1 MKRVLLMV
9 CSICLVL
16 ACIFGLFACVAG
28 VQDILNVKEY
38 KTSDADTAREGIQT
52 ARDGVQQ
59 LKENQQ
65 AYLDGADTFSDG
77 LAAYNEGAAKLA
89 AGEKAYAEGKK
100 AYEEGLKAYEEGKK
114 KIEENTQA
122 YNEGKAMLEKIEPL
136 MPYLD
141 QYIQFRD
148 GSLAKLPGF
157 DSAQLWFVGVVRP
170 LAKNLGL
177 EIPEDVT
184 DFPAYMQQMVAEGK
198 AKLKEYED
206 GLKQLQE
213 AEKMLA
219 DAEKQLA
226 EGKAQLDKGRN
237 DLAAGGAQL
246 ADGDAQL
253 NVFEQGEVALA
264 EGAYTLF
271 HGMVPCYHWYSG
283 EETIMSLPEY
293 MAKELNVAIPD
304 NLIIKNT
311 ATGENAPAYVLN
323 EEAYA
328 KLCDD
333 VVAQMYLVD
342 ENGEKVVAPGREG
355 FTLLDLD
362 KCSVLLDKAEQYLVD
377 QEADITKEVTGR
389 IVVCGLAAIAC
400 ILGIVA
406 GIIGLVGGIS
416 GNGKTGFGC
425 GLVSAILAVAANV
438 VGLTTGYTNYIYPT
452 RVNAAGDFVTELA
465 DMDHYVYSG
474 SLQLKAV
481 IILAVVAVV
490 FVIVAAIARKASK
503 DSVSAVSAE
512 TTQAA
517 AAGAAAAAAAEESSS
532 EQISKLEAENAA
544 LKEMVANLAA
554 EAATVKE

>member
-16 ACIFGLFACVAG
+16 ACVFGLFACVAC
-28 VQDILNVKEY
+28 VQDIQNVKEY
-38 KTSDADTAREGIQT
+38 KTSDTNTARKGIAKAREGI
-52 ARDGVQQ
+52 QQ

-89 AGEKAYAEGKK
+89 AGEKAYAEG
-100 AYEEGLKAYEEGKK
+100 LKAYEEGKK
-114 KIEENTQA
+114 KIAENTQA

-136 MPYLD
+136 MPYLE

-206 GLKQLQE
+206 GLKQLEE

-219 DAEKQLA
+219 DAEKQL
-226 EGKAQLDKGRN
+226 DKGRK

-246 ADGDAQL
+246 AEGDAQL
-253 NVFEQGEVALA
+253 NVFEQGEVTLA
-264 EGAYTLF
+264 EGIYTLF

-362 KCSVLLDKAEQYLVD
+362 KCSVLFDKAEQYIVD
-377 QEADITKEVTGR
+377 QEADITKEATGR
-389 IVVCGLAAIAC
+389 IVVCGLAAVAC

-438 VGLTTGYTNYIYPT
+438 VGLITGYTNYIYPT
-452 RVNAAGDFVTELA
+452 RVNAAGDFVIEFA

-517 AAGAAAAAAAEESSS
+517 AAGAAAAAVAEESSS

-544 LKEMVANLAA
+544 LKDMVANLAA

>member
-16 ACIFGLFACVAG
+16 ACVFGLFACVAC
-28 VQDILNVKEY
+28 VQDIQNVKEY
-38 KTSDADTAREGIQT
+38 KTSDTNTAMEGIEFARENGIKP
-52 ARDGVQQ
+52 

-89 AGEKAYAEGKK
+89 AGEKAYAEG
-100 AYEEGLKAYEEGKK
+100 LKAYEEGKK
-114 KIEENTQA
+114 KIAENTQA

-136 MPYLD
+136 MPYLE

-206 GLKQLQE
+206 GLKQLEE

-219 DAEKQLA
+219 DAEKQL
-226 EGKAQLDKGRN
+226 DKGRK

-246 ADGDAQL
+246 AEGDAQL
-253 NVFEQGEVALA
+253 NVFEQGEVTLA
-264 EGAYTLF
+264 EGIYTLF

-362 KCSVLLDKAEQYLVD
+362 KCSVLFDKAEQYIVD
-377 QEADITKEVTGR
+377 QEADITKEATGR

-438 VGLTTGYTNYIYPT
+438 VGLITGYTNYIYPT
-452 RVNAAGDFVTELA
+452 RVNAAGDFVIEFA

-517 AAGAAAAAAAEESSS
+517 AAGAAAAAVAEESSS

>member
-16 ACIFGLFACVAG
+16 ACVFGLFACVAC
-28 VQDILNVKEY
+28 VQDIQNVKEY
-38 KTSDADTAREGIQT
+38 KTSDTNTAMEGIEFARENGIKP
-52 ARDGVQQ
+52 

-89 AGEKAYAEGKK
+89 AGEKAYAEG
-100 AYEEGLKAYEEGKK
+100 LKAYEEGKK
-114 KIEENTQA
+114 KIAENTQA

-136 MPYLD
+136 MPYLE

-206 GLKQLQE
+206 GLKQLEE

-219 DAEKQLA
+219 DAEKQL
-226 EGKAQLDKGRN
+226 DKGRK

-246 ADGDAQL
+246 AEGDAQL
-253 NVFEQGEVALA
+253 NVFEQGEVTLA
-264 EGAYTLF
+264 EGIYTLF

-362 KCSVLLDKAEQYLVD
+362 KCSVLFDKAEQYIVD
-377 QEADITKEVTGR
+377 QEADITKEVIGR
-389 IVVCGLAAIAC
+389 FAVCGLAAIAC

-438 VGLTTGYTNYIYPT
+438 VGLITGYTNYIYPT
-452 RVNAAGDFVTELA
+452 RVNAAGDFVIEFEK
-465 DMDHYVYSG
+465 MDHYVYSG

-517 AAGAAAAAAAEESSS
+517 AAGAAAAAVAEESSS

>member
-16 ACIFGLFACVAG
+16 ACVFGLFACVAC
-28 VQDILNVKEY
+28 VQDIQNVKEY
-38 KTSDADTAREGIQT
+38 KTSDTNTAMEGIEFARENGIKP
-52 ARDGVQQ
+52 

-89 AGEKAYAEGKK
+89 AGEKAYAEG
-100 AYEEGLKAYEEGKK
+100 LKAYEEGKK
-114 KIEENTQA
+114 KIAENTQA

-136 MPYLD
+136 MPYLE

-206 GLKQLQE
+206 GLKQLEE

-219 DAEKQLA
+219 DAEKQL
-226 EGKAQLDKGRN
+226 DKGRK

-246 ADGDAQL
+246 AEGDAQL
-253 NVFEQGEVALA
+253 NVFEQGEVTLA
-264 EGAYTLF
+264 EGIYTLF

-362 KCSVLLDKAEQYLVD
+362 KCSVLFDKAEQYIVD
-377 QEADITKEVTGR
+377 QEADITKEATGR
-389 IVVCGLAAIAC
+389 IVVCGLAAVAC

-438 VGLTTGYTNYIYPT
+438 VGLITGYTNYIYPT
-452 RVNAAGDFVTELA
+452 RVNAAGNFVIKFE

-517 AAGAAAAAAAEESSS
+517 AAGAAAAAVAEESSS

>member
-16 ACIFGLFACVAG
+16 ACVFGLFACVAC
-28 VQDILNVKEY
+28 VQDIQNVKEY
-38 KTSDADTAREGIQT
+38 KTSDTNTAMEGIEFARENGIKP
-52 ARDGVQQ
+52 

-89 AGEKAYAEGKK
+89 AGEKAYAEG
-100 AYEEGLKAYEEGKK
+100 LKAYEEGKK
-114 KIEENTQA
+114 KIAENTQA

-136 MPYLD
+136 MPYLE

-157 DSAQLWFVGVVRP
+157 DSAQLWFMSVVRP

-206 GLKQLQE
+206 GLKQLEE

-219 DAEKQLA
+219 DAEKQL
-226 EGKAQLDKGRN
+226 DKGRK

-246 ADGDAQL
+246 AEGDAQL

-264 EGAYTLF
+264 EGAYALF

-362 KCSVLLDKAEQYLVD
+362 KCSVLFDKAEQYIVD
-377 QEADITKEVTGR
+377 QEADITKEATGR
-389 IVVCGLAAIAC
+389 IVVCGLAAVAC

-438 VGLTTGYTNYIYPT
+438 VGLITGYTNYIYPT
-452 RVNAAGDFVTELA
+452 RVNAAGDFVIEFA

-517 AAGAAAAAAAEESSS
+517 AAGAAAAAVAEESSS

>member
-16 ACIFGLFACVAG
+16 ACVFGLFACVAC
-28 VQDILNVKEY
+28 VQDIQNVKEY
-38 KTSDADTAREGIQT
+38 KTSDTNTAMEGIEFARENGIKP
-52 ARDGVQQ
+52 

-89 AGEKAYAEGKK
+89 AGEKAYAEG
-100 AYEEGLKAYEEGKK
+100 LKAYEEGKK
-114 KIEENTQA
+114 KIAENTQA

-206 GLKQLQE
+206 GLKQLEE

-219 DAEKQLA
+219 DAEKQL
-226 EGKAQLDKGRN
+226 DKGRK

-246 ADGDAQL
+246 AEGDAQL
-253 NVFEQGEVALA
+253 NVFEQGEVTLA
-264 EGAYTLF
+264 EGIYTLF

-362 KCSVLLDKAEQYLVD
+362 KCSVLFDKAEQYIVD
-377 QEADITKEVTGR
+377 QEADITKEATGR
-389 IVVCGLAAIAC
+389 IVVCGLAAVAC

-438 VGLTTGYTNYIYPT
+438 VGLITGYTNYIYPT
-452 RVNAAGDFVTELA
+452 RVNAAGDFVIEFA

-517 AAGAAAAAAAEESSS
+517 AAGAAAAAVAEESSS

>member
-16 ACIFGLFACVAG
+16 ACVFGLFACVAC
-28 VQDILNVKEY
+28 VQDIQNVKEY
-38 KTSDADTAREGIQT
+38 KTSDTNTAMEGIEFARENGIKP
-52 ARDGVQQ
+52 

-89 AGEKAYAEGKK
+89 AGEKAYAEG
-100 AYEEGLKAYEEGKK
+100 LKAYEEGKK
-114 KIEENTQA
+114 KIAENTQA

-157 DSAQLWFVGVVRP
+157 DSAQLWFMSVVRP

-206 GLKQLQE
+206 GLKQLEE

-219 DAEKQLA
+219 DAEKQL
-226 EGKAQLDKGRN
+226 DKGRK

-246 ADGDAQL
+246 AEGDAQL
-253 NVFEQGEVALA
+253 NVFEQGEVTLA
-264 EGAYTLF
+264 EGIYTLF

-362 KCSVLLDKAEQYLVD
+362 KCSVLFDKAEQYIVD
-377 QEADITKEVTGR
+377 QEADITKEATGR
-389 IVVCGLAAIAC
+389 IVVCGLAAVAC

-438 VGLTTGYTNYIYPT
+438 VGLITGYTNYIYPT
-452 RVNAAGDFVTELA
+452 RVNAAGDFVIEFA

-517 AAGAAAAAAAEESSS
+517 AAGAAAAAVAEESSS

>member
-1 MKRVLLMV
+1 
-9 CSICLVL
+9 
-16 ACIFGLFACVAG
+16 
-28 VQDILNVKEY
+28 
-38 KTSDADTAREGIQT
+38 
-52 ARDGVQQ
+52 
-59 LKENQQ
+59 
-65 AYLDGADTFSDG
+65 
-77 LAAYNEGAAKLA
+77 
-89 AGEKAYAEGKK
+89 
-100 AYEEGLKAYEEGKK
+100 
-114 KIEENTQA
+114 
-122 YNEGKAMLEKIEPL
+122 MLEKIEPL
-136 MPYLD
+136 MPYLE

-206 GLKQLQE
+206 GLKQLEE

-219 DAEKQLA
+219 DAEKQL
-226 EGKAQLDKGRN
+226 DKGRK

-246 ADGDAQL
+246 AEGDAQL

-264 EGAYTLF
+264 EGAYALF

-362 KCSVLLDKAEQYLVD
+362 KCSVLFDKAEQYIVD
-377 QEADITKEVTGR
+377 QEADITKEATGR

-438 VGLTTGYTNYIYPT
+438 VGLITGYTNYIYPT
-452 RVNAAGDFVTELA
+452 RVNAAGNFVIKFE

-517 AAGAAAAAAAEESSS
+517 AAGAAAAAVAEESSS

>member
-16 ACIFGLFACVAG
+16 ACVFGLFACVAC
-28 VQDILNVKEY
+28 VQDIQNVKEY
-38 KTSDADTAREGIQT
+38 KTSDTNTAMEGIEFARENGIKP
-52 ARDGVQQ
+52 

-89 AGEKAYAEGKK
+89 AGEKAYAEG
-100 AYEEGLKAYEEGKK
+100 LKAYEEGKK
-114 KIEENTQA
+114 KIAENTQA

-136 MPYLD
+136 MPYLE

-157 DSAQLWFVGVVRP
+157 DSAQLWFMSVVRP

-206 GLKQLQE
+206 GLKQLEE

-219 DAEKQLA
+219 DAEKQL
-226 EGKAQLDKGRN
+226 DKGRK

-246 ADGDAQL
+246 AEGDAQL
-253 NVFEQGEVALA
+253 NVFEQGEVTLA
-264 EGAYTLF
+264 EGIYTLF

-362 KCSVLLDKAEQYLVD
+362 KCSVLFDKAEQYIVD
-377 QEADITKEVTGR
+377 QEADITKEATGR

-438 VGLTTGYTNYIYPT
+438 VGLITGYTNYIYPT
-452 RVNAAGDFVTELA
+452 RVNAAGDFVIKFE

-517 AAGAAAAAAAEESSS
+517 AAGAAAAAVAEESSS

>member
-1 MKRVLLMV
+1 
-9 CSICLVL
+9 
-16 ACIFGLFACVAG
+16 
-28 VQDILNVKEY
+28 
-38 KTSDADTAREGIQT
+38 
-52 ARDGVQQ
+52 
-59 LKENQQ
+59 
-65 AYLDGADTFSDG
+65 
-77 LAAYNEGAAKLA
+77 
-89 AGEKAYAEGKK
+89 
-100 AYEEGLKAYEEGKK
+100 
-114 KIEENTQA
+114 
-122 YNEGKAMLEKIEPL
+122 

-206 GLKQLQE
+206 GLKQLEE

-219 DAEKQLA
+219 DAEK
-226 EGKAQLDKGRN
+226 QLDKGRN

-246 ADGDAQL
+246 AEGDAQL
-253 NVFEQGEVALA
+253 NVFEQGEVDLA
-264 EGAYTLF
+264 EGIYTLF

-311 ATGENAPAYVLN
+311 KTGENEPAYVLN

-362 KCSVLLDKAEQYLVD
+362 KCSVLFDKAEQYIVD
-377 QEADITKEVTGR
+377 QEADITKEATGR
-389 IVVCGLAAIAC
+389 IVVCGLAAVAC

-438 VGLTTGYTNYIYPT
+438 VGLITGYTNYIYPT
-452 RVNAAGDFVTELA
+452 RVNAAGDFVIEFA

-517 AAGAAAAAAAEESSS
+517 AAGAAAAAVAEESSS

>member
-16 ACIFGLFACVAG
+16 ACVFGLFACVAC
-28 VQDILNVKEY
+28 VQDIQNVKEY
-38 KTSDADTAREGIQT
+38 KTSDTNTAMEGIEFARENGIKP
-52 ARDGVQQ
+52 

-89 AGEKAYAEGKK
+89 AGEKAYAEG
-100 AYEEGLKAYEEGKK
+100 LKAYEEGKK
-114 KIEENTQA
+114 KIAENTQA

-136 MPYLD
+136 MPYLE

-184 DFPAYMQQMVAEGK
+184 DFPVYMQQMVAEGK

-206 GLKQLQE
+206 GLKQLEE

-219 DAEKQLA
+219 DAEKQL
-226 EGKAQLDKGRN
+226 DKGRK

-246 ADGDAQL
+246 AEGDAQL
-253 NVFEQGEVALA
+253 NVFEQGEVTLA
-264 EGAYTLF
+264 EGIYTLF

-362 KCSVLLDKAEQYLVD
+362 KCSVLFDKAEQYIVD
-377 QEADITKEVTGR
+377 QEADITKEVIGR
-389 IVVCGLAAIAC
+389 FAVCGLAAIAC

-438 VGLTTGYTNYIYPT
+438 VGLITGYTNYIYPT
-452 RVNAAGDFVTELA
+452 RVNAAGDFVIEFA

-517 AAGAAAAAAAEESSS
+517 AAGAAAAAVAEESSS

>member
-1 MKRVLLMV
+1 
-9 CSICLVL
+9 
-16 ACIFGLFACVAG
+16 
-28 VQDILNVKEY
+28 
-38 KTSDADTAREGIQT
+38 
-52 ARDGVQQ
+52 
-59 LKENQQ
+59 
-65 AYLDGADTFSDG
+65 
-77 LAAYNEGAAKLA
+77 
-89 AGEKAYAEGKK
+89 
-100 AYEEGLKAYEEGKK
+100 
-114 KIEENTQA
+114 
-122 YNEGKAMLEKIEPL
+122 MLEKIEPL

-206 GLKQLQE
+206 GLKQLEE

-219 DAEKQLA
+219 DAEKQL
-226 EGKAQLDKGRN
+226 DKGRK

-264 EGAYTLF
+264 EGAYALF
-271 HGMVPCYHWYSG
+271 HGMVPCKHWYSG

-311 ATGENAPAYVLN
+311 ATGENAPVYVLN

-362 KCSVLLDKAEQYLVD
+362 KCSVLFDKAEQYIVD
-377 QEADITKEVTGR
+377 QEADITKEVIGR
-389 IVVCGLAAIAC
+389 FAVCGLAAIAC

-438 VGLTTGYTNYIYPT
+438 VGLITGYTNYIYPT
-452 RVNAAGDFVTELA
+452 RVNAAGDFVIDFA

-517 AAGAAAAAAAEESSS
+517 AAGAAAAAVAEESSS

>member
-1 MKRVLLMV
+1 M
-9 CSICLVL
+9 
-16 ACIFGLFACVAG
+16 
-28 VQDILNVKEY
+28 
-38 KTSDADTAREGIQT
+38 
-52 ARDGVQQ
+52 
-59 LKENQQ
+59 
-65 AYLDGADTFSDG
+65 
-77 LAAYNEGAAKLA
+77 
-89 AGEKAYAEGKK
+89 
-100 AYEEGLKAYEEGKK
+100 
-114 KIEENTQA
+114 
-122 YNEGKAMLEKIEPL
+122 
-136 MPYLD
+136 
-141 QYIQFRD
+141 
-148 GSLAKLPGF
+148 
-157 DSAQLWFVGVVRP
+157 GVVRP

-206 GLKQLQE
+206 GLKQLEE

-219 DAEKQLA
+219 DAEKQL
-226 EGKAQLDKGRN
+226 DKGRK

-246 ADGDAQL
+246 AEGDAQL
-253 NVFEQGEVALA
+253 NVFEQGEVTLA
-264 EGAYTLF
+264 EGIYTLF

-362 KCSVLLDKAEQYLVD
+362 KCSVLFDKAEQYIVD
-377 QEADITKEVTGR
+377 QEADITKEATGR

-438 VGLTTGYTNYIYPT
+438 VGLITGYTNYIYPT
-452 RVNAAGDFVTELA
+452 RVNAAGNFVIKFE

-517 AAGAAAAAAAEESSS
+517 AAGAAAAAVAEESSS

>member
-16 ACIFGLFACVAG
+16 ACVFGLFACVAC
-28 VQDILNVKEY
+28 VQDIQNVKEY
-38 KTSDADTAREGIQT
+38 KTSDTNTAMEGIEFARENGIKP
-52 ARDGVQQ
+52 

-89 AGEKAYAEGKK
+89 AGEKAYAEG
-100 AYEEGLKAYEEGKK
+100 LKAYEEGKK
-114 KIEENTQA
+114 KIADNTQA

-206 GLKQLQE
+206 GLKQLEE

-219 DAEKQLA
+219 EAE
-226 EGKAQLDKGRN
+226 AQLDKGRK

-246 ADGDAQL
+246 AEGDAQL
-253 NVFEQGEVALA
+253 NVFEQGEVTLA
-264 EGAYTLF
+264 EGIYTLF

-362 KCSVLLDKAEQYLVD
+362 KCSVLFDKAEQYIVD
-377 QEADITKEVTGR
+377 QEADITKEVIGR
-389 IVVCGLAAIAC
+389 FAVCGLAAIAC

-438 VGLTTGYTNYIYPT
+438 VGLITGYTNYIYPT
-452 RVNAAGDFVTELA
+452 RVNAAGDFVIEFEK
-465 DMDHYVYSG
+465 MDHYVYSG

-517 AAGAAAAAAAEESSS
+517 AAGAAAAAVAEESSS

>member
-89 AGEKAYAEGKK
+89 AGEKAYAEG
-100 AYEEGLKAYEEGKK
+100 LKAYEEGKK
-114 KIEENTQA
+114 KIAENTQA

-206 GLKQLQE
+206 GLKQLEE

-219 DAEKQLA
+219 DAEKQL
-226 EGKAQLDKGRN
+226 DKGRK

-246 ADGDAQL
+246 AEGDAQL
-253 NVFEQGEVALA
+253 NVFEQGEVTLA
-264 EGAYTLF
+264 EGIYTLF

-362 KCSVLLDKAEQYLVD
+362 KCSVLFDKAEQYIVD
-377 QEADITKEVTGR
+377 QEADITKEVIGR
-389 IVVCGLAAIAC
+389 FAVCGLAAIAC

-438 VGLTTGYTNYIYPT
+438 VGLITGYTNYIYPT
-452 RVNAAGDFVTELA
+452 RVNAAGDFVTKLA

>member
-16 ACIFGLFACVAG
+16 ACVFGLFACVAC
-28 VQDILNVKEY
+28 VQDIQNVKEY
-38 KTSDADTAREGIQT
+38 KTSDTNTARKGIKF
-52 ARDGVQQ
+52 AREKGIKP

-89 AGEKAYAEGKK
+89 AGEKAYAEG
-100 AYEEGLKAYEEGKK
+100 LKAYEEGKK
-114 KIEENTQA
+114 KIAENTQA

-206 GLKQLQE
+206 GLKQLEE

-219 DAEKQLA
+219 DAEKQL
-226 EGKAQLDKGRN
+226 DKGRK

-246 ADGDAQL
+246 AEGDAQL
-253 NVFEQGEVALA
+253 NVFEQGEVTLA
-264 EGAYTLF
+264 EGIYTLF

-362 KCSVLLDKAEQYLVD
+362 KCSVLFDKAEQYIVD
-377 QEADITKEVTGR
+377 QEADITKEVIGR
-389 IVVCGLAAIAC
+389 FAVCGLAAIAC

-438 VGLTTGYTNYIYPT
+438 VGLITGYTNYIYPT
-452 RVNAAGDFVTELA
+452 RVNAAGDFVIEFEK
-465 DMDHYVYSG
+465 MDHYVYSG

-517 AAGAAAAAAAEESSS
+517 AAGAAAAAVAEESSS

>member
-16 ACIFGLFACVAG
+16 ACVFGLFACVAC
-28 VQDILNVKEY
+28 VQDIQNVKEY
-38 KTSDADTAREGIQT
+38 KTSDTNTARKGIAT
-52 ARDGVQQ
+52 ARDGIQQ

-100 AYEEGLKAYEEGKK
+100 AYEEGKKAYEEGKQ
-114 KIEENTQA
+114 KIADNTQA

-157 DSAQLWFVGVVRP
+157 DSAQLWLGGVVRT
-170 LAKNLGL
+170 LAKSLGH

-184 DFPAYMQQMVAEGK
+184 DCPAYMQQMVAEGK
-198 AKLKEYED
+198 AKRKEYED

-246 ADGDAQL
+246 AEGDAQL

-264 EGAYTLF
+264 EGAYALF

-362 KCSVLLDKAEQYLVD
+362 KCSVLFDKAEQYIVD
-377 QEADITKEVTGR
+377 QEADITKEATGR
-389 IVVCGLAAIAC
+389 IVVCGLAAVAC

-425 GLVSAILAVAANV
+425 GLAPATLAVPANV
-438 VGLTTGYTNYIYPT
+438 LGLITGNTHHN
-452 RVNAAGDFVTELA
+452 
-465 DMDHYVYSG
+465 
-474 SLQLKAV
+474 
-481 IILAVVAVV
+481 
-490 FVIVAAIARKASK
+490 
-503 DSVSAVSAE
+503 
-512 TTQAA
+512 
-517 AAGAAAAAAAEESSS
+517 
-532 EQISKLEAENAA
+532 
-544 LKEMVANLAA
+544 
-554 EAATVKE
+554 

>member
-16 ACIFGLFACVAG
+16 ACVFGLFACVAC
-28 VQDILNVKEY
+28 VQDIQNVKEY
-38 KTSDADTAREGIQT
+38 KTSDTNTAMEGIEFARENGIKP
-52 ARDGVQQ
+52 

-89 AGEKAYAEGKK
+89 AGEKAYAEG
-100 AYEEGLKAYEEGKK
+100 LKAYEEGKK
-114 KIEENTQA
+114 KIAENTQA

-136 MPYLD
+136 MPYLE

-219 DAEKQLA
+219 DAEKQL
-226 EGKAQLDKGRN
+226 DKGRK

-246 ADGDAQL
+246 AEGDAQL
-253 NVFEQGEVALA
+253 NVFEQGEVTLA
-264 EGAYTLF
+264 EGIYTLF

-362 KCSVLLDKAEQYLVD
+362 KCSVLFDKAEQYIVD
-377 QEADITKEVTGR
+377 QEADITKEATGR
-389 IVVCGLAAIAC
+389 IVVCGLAAVAC

-438 VGLTTGYTNYIYPT
+438 VGLITGYTNYIYPT
-452 RVNAAGDFVTELA
+452 RVNAAGDFVIEFA

-517 AAGAAAAAAAEESSS
+517 AAGAAAAAVAEESSS

>member
-89 AGEKAYAEGKK
+89 AGEKAYAE
-100 AYEEGLKAYEEGKK
+100 ALKAYEEGKQ
-114 KIEENTQA
+114 KIADNTQA

-206 GLKQLQE
+206 GLKQLE
-213 AEKMLA
+213 EGEKMLA
-219 DAEKQLA
+219 DAEKQL
-226 EGKAQLDKGRN
+226 DKGRK

-311 ATGENAPAYVLN
+311 ATGENEPAYVLN
-323 EEAYA
+323 KEAYA

-342 ENGEKVVAPGREG
+342 ENGEKIVAPGREG

-377 QEADITKEVTGR
+377 QEADITKEATGR

-438 VGLTTGYTNYIYPT
+438 VGLITGYTNYIYPT

>member
-16 ACIFGLFACVAG
+16 ACVFGLFACVAC
-28 VQDILNVKEY
+28 VQDIMNVKEY
-38 KTSDADTAREGIQT
+38 KTRDTEIAMEGIAT
-52 ARDGVQQ
+52 ARDGIQQ
-59 LKENQQ
+59 LKDNQQ
-65 AYLDGADTFSDG
+65 AYLDGADTFSEG

-100 AYEEGLKAYEEGKK
+100 AYEEGKQ
-114 KIEENTQA
+114 KIADNTQA

-148 GSLAKLPGF
+148 GSLSKLPGF

-206 GLKQLQE
+206 GLKQLEE

-219 DAEKQLA
+219 EAE
-226 EGKAQLDKGRN
+226 AQLDKGRK

-253 NVFEQGEVALA
+253 NVFEQGEVDLA
-264 EGAYTLF
+264 EGIYTLF

-311 ATGENAPAYVLN
+311 ATGENEPAYVLN
-323 EEAYA
+323 KEAYA

-362 KCSVLLDKAEQYLVD
+362 KCSVLFDKAEQYIVD
-377 QEADITKEVTGR
+377 QEADITKEATGR

-438 VGLTTGYTNYIYPT
+438 VGLITGYTNYIYPT
-452 RVNAAGDFVTELA
+452 RVNAAGDFVIEPA

-517 AAGAAAAAAAEESSS
+517 AAGAAAAAVAEESSS

>member
-16 ACIFGLFACVAG
+16 ACVFGLFACVAC
-28 VQDILNVKEY
+28 VQDIQNVKEY
-38 KTSDADTAREGIQT
+38 KTSDTNTAMEGIEFARENGIKP
-52 ARDGVQQ
+52 

-89 AGEKAYAEGKK
+89 AGEKAYAEG
-100 AYEEGLKAYEEGKK
+100 LKAYEEGKK
-114 KIEENTQA
+114 KIAENTQA

-206 GLKQLQE
+206 GLKQLEE

-219 DAEKQLA
+219 DAEKQL
-226 EGKAQLDKGRN
+226 DKGRK

-246 ADGDAQL
+246 AEGDAQL
-253 NVFEQGEVALA
+253 NVFEQGEVTLA
-264 EGAYTLF
+264 EGIYTLF

-362 KCSVLLDKAEQYLVD
+362 KCSVLFDKAEQYIVD
-377 QEADITKEVTGR
+377 QEADITKEATGR

-438 VGLTTGYTNYIYPT
+438 VGLITGYTNYIYPT
-452 RVNAAGDFVTELA
+452 RVNAAGDFVIEFA

-517 AAGAAAAAAAEESSS
+517 AAGAAAAAVAEESSS

>member
-16 ACIFGLFACVAG
+16 ACVFGLFACVAC
-28 VQDILNVKEY
+28 VQDIQNVKEY
-38 KTSDADTAREGIQT
+38 KTSDTNTAMEGIEFARENGIKP
-52 ARDGVQQ
+52 

-100 AYEEGLKAYEEGKK
+100 AYEEGKQ
-114 KIEENTQA
+114 KIADNTQA

-206 GLKQLQE
+206 GLKQLEE

-219 DAEKQLA
+219 DAEKQL
-226 EGKAQLDKGRN
+226 DKGRK

-264 EGAYTLF
+264 EGAYALF

-311 ATGENAPAYVLN
+311 ATGENEPAYVLN

-342 ENGEKVVAPGREG
+342 ENGEKIVAPGREG

-362 KCSVLLDKAEQYLVD
+362 KCSVLFDKAEQYIVD
-377 QEADITKEVTGR
+377 QEADITKEATGR
-389 IVVCGLAAIAC
+389 MVVCGLAAIAC

-406 GIIGLVGGIS
+406 GILGLVGGIS

-438 VGLTTGYTNYIYPT
+438 VGLITGYTNYIYPT
-452 RVNAAGDFVTELA
+452 RVNAAGDFVIEPT

>member
-16 ACIFGLFACVAG
+16 ACVFGLFACVAC
-28 VQDILNVKEY
+28 VQDIQNVKEY
-38 KTSDADTAREGIQT
+38 KTSDTNTAMEGIEFARENGIKP
-52 ARDGVQQ
+52 

-89 AGEKAYAEGKK
+89 AGEKAYAEG
-100 AYEEGLKAYEEGKK
+100 LKAYEEGKK
-114 KIEENTQA
+114 KIAENTQA

-136 MPYLD
+136 MPYLE

-206 GLKQLQE
+206 GLKQLEE

-219 DAEKQLA
+219 DAEKQL
-226 EGKAQLDKGRN
+226 DKGRK

-246 ADGDAQL
+246 AEGDAQL

-264 EGAYTLF
+264 EGAYALF

-362 KCSVLLDKAEQYLVD
+362 KCSVLFDKAEQYIVD
-377 QEADITKEVTGR
+377 QEADITKEATGR
-389 IVVCGLAAIAC
+389 IVVCGLAAVAC

-438 VGLTTGYTNYIYPT
+438 VGLITGYTNYIYPT
-452 RVNAAGDFVTELA
+452 RVNAAGDFVIEFA

-517 AAGAAAAAAAEESSS
+517 AAGAAAAAVAEESSS

>member
-89 AGEKAYAEGKK
+89 AAEKAYAEGKK
-100 AYEEGLKAYEEGKK
+100 AYEEGKQ
-114 KIEENTQA
+114 KIADNTQA

-206 GLKQLQE
+206 GLKQLEE

-219 DAEKQLA
+219 DGEK
-226 EGKAQLDKGRN
+226 QLDKGRK

-438 VGLTTGYTNYIYPT
+438 VGLITGYTNYIYPT

>member
-16 ACIFGLFACVAG
+16 ACVFGLFACVAC
-28 VQDILNVKEY
+28 VQDIQNVKEY
-38 KTSDADTAREGIQT
+38 KTSDTNTAMEGIEFARENGIKP
-52 ARDGVQQ
+52 

-89 AGEKAYAEGKK
+89 AGEKAYAEG
-100 AYEEGLKAYEEGKK
+100 LKAYEEGKK
-114 KIEENTQA
+114 KIAENTQA

-136 MPYLD
+136 MPYLE

-206 GLKQLQE
+206 GLKQLEE

-219 DAEKQLA
+219 DAEKQL
-226 EGKAQLDKGRN
+226 DKGRK

-246 ADGDAQL
+246 AEGDAQL
-253 NVFEQGEVALA
+253 NVFEQGEVTLA
-264 EGAYTLF
+264 EGIYTLF

-362 KCSVLLDKAEQYLVD
+362 KCSVLFDKAEQYIVD
-377 QEADITKEVTGR
+377 QEADITKEATGR
-389 IVVCGLAAIAC
+389 IVVCGLAAVAC

-438 VGLTTGYTNYIYPT
+438 VGLITGYTNYIYPT
-452 RVNAAGDFVTELA
+452 RVNAAGDFVIEFA

-517 AAGAAAAAAAEESSS
+517 AAGAAAAAVAEESSS

>member
-16 ACIFGLFACVAG
+16 ACVFGLFACVAG
-28 VQDILNVKEY
+28 VQDILNVKDY
-38 KTSDADTAREGIQT
+38 KTSDAETAREGIQT
-52 ARDGVQQ
+52 ARDGVAQ
-59 LKENQQ
+59 LQENQQ
-65 AYLDGADTFSDG
+65 VYLDGADTFSDG
-77 LAAYNEGAAKLA
+77 LVAYNEGAAKLA
-89 AGEKAYAEGKK
+89 AGEKTLSDGYKAYAEGK
-100 AYEEGLKAYEEGKK
+100 AQYEAGKK
-114 KIEENTQA
+114 QIEENTQA
-122 YNEGKAMLEKIEPL
+122 YNEGKEMLAKIEPL

-141 QYIQFRD
+141 QYVKFRD
-148 GSLAKLPGF
+148 GTVANLPGF
-157 DSAQLWFVGVVRP
+157 NSAQLWFVGVVRP

-177 EIPEDVT
+177 DIPEDVT
-184 DFPAYMQQMVAEGK
+184 DFPAYMQQMVADGK

-206 GLKQLQE
+206 GLVKLQE

-226 EGKAQLDKGRN
+226 DGEAQLAKGRK

-283 EETIMSLPEY
+283 EETVMSLPEY
-293 MAKELNVAIPD
+293 MAKELGVAIPD
-304 NLIIKNT
+304 NLIIANT
-311 ATGENAPAYVLN
+311 ATGENEPAYVLN
-323 EEAYA
+323 EQAYA

-333 VVAQMYLVD
+333 VVAQMYLLD
-342 ENGEKVVAPGREG
+342 ENGEKVTAPGRDG

-389 IVVCGLAAIAC
+389 IVVCGLAAVAC
-400 ILGIVA
+400 ILGIIA

-425 GLVSAILAVAANV
+425 GIVCAVLAVAANV
-438 VGLTTGYTNYIYPT
+438 VGFITGYTNYIYPT
-452 RVNAAGDFVTELA
+452 RVNAAGDFVIPLA

-474 SLQLKAV
+474 ELQLTAV
-481 IILAVVAVV
+481 IVLAVVAVV
-490 FVIVAAIARKASK
+490 FAIVAGIARKGSKASAE
-503 DSVSAVSAE
+503 AVSAA

-517 AAGAAAAAAAEESSS
+517 AAGAAAAAAAEGSS

>member
-16 ACIFGLFACVAG
+16 ACVFGLFACVAC
-28 VQDILNVKEY
+28 VQDIQNVKEY
-38 KTSDADTAREGIQT
+38 KTSDTNTAMEGIEFARENGIKP
-52 ARDGVQQ
+52 

-100 AYEEGLKAYEEGKK
+100 AYEEGKK
-114 KIEENTQA
+114 KIAENTQA

-206 GLKQLQE
+206 GLKQLEE

-219 DAEKQLA
+219 DAEKQL
-226 EGKAQLDKGRN
+226 DKGRK

-246 ADGDAQL
+246 AEGDAQL
-253 NVFEQGEVALA
+253 NVFEQGEVTLA
-264 EGAYTLF
+264 EGIYTLF

-362 KCSVLLDKAEQYLVD
+362 KCSVLFDKAEQYIVD
-377 QEADITKEVTGR
+377 QEADITKEVIGR
-389 IVVCGLAAIAC
+389 FAVCGLAAIAC

-438 VGLTTGYTNYIYPT
+438 VGLITGYTNYIYPT
-452 RVNAAGDFVTELA
+452 RVNAAGDFVIEFEK
-465 DMDHYVYSG
+465 MDHYVYSG

-503 DSVSAVSAE
+503 ASVSAVSAE

-517 AAGAAAAAAAEESSS
+517 AAGAAAAAVAEESSS

>member
-16 ACIFGLFACVAG
+16 ACVFGLFACVAC
-28 VQDILNVKEY
+28 VQDIMNVKEY
-38 KTSDADTAREGIQT
+38 KTRDTEIAMEGIAT
-52 ARDGVQQ
+52 ARDGIQQ
-59 LKENQQ
+59 LKDNQQ
-65 AYLDGADTFSDG
+65 AYLDGADTFSEG

-100 AYEEGLKAYEEGKK
+100 AYEEGKQ
-114 KIEENTQA
+114 KIADNTQA

-148 GSLAKLPGF
+148 GSLSKLPGF

-219 DAEKQLA
+219 DAEKQL
-226 EGKAQLDKGRN
+226 DKGRK

-311 ATGENAPAYVLN
+311 KTGENEPAYVLN

-342 ENGEKVVAPGREG
+342 ENGEKIVAPGREG

-362 KCSVLLDKAEQYLVD
+362 KCSVLFDKAEQYIVD
-377 QEADITKEVTGR
+377 QEADITKEATGR
-389 IVVCGLAAIAC
+389 MVVCGLAAIAC
-400 ILGIVA
+400 IL
-406 GIIGLVGGIS
+406 GLVGGIS

-438 VGLTTGYTNYIYPT
+438 VGLITGYTNYIYPT
-452 RVNAAGDFVTELA
+452 RVNAAGDFVIEPT

>member
-1 MKRVLLMV
+1 
-9 CSICLVL
+9 
-16 ACIFGLFACVAG
+16 
-28 VQDILNVKEY
+28 
-38 KTSDADTAREGIQT
+38 
-52 ARDGVQQ
+52 
-59 LKENQQ
+59 
-65 AYLDGADTFSDG
+65 
-77 LAAYNEGAAKLA
+77 
-89 AGEKAYAEGKK
+89 
-100 AYEEGLKAYEEGKK
+100 
-114 KIEENTQA
+114 
-122 YNEGKAMLEKIEPL
+122 MLEKIEPL

-141 QYIQFRD
+141 QYVQFRD

-226 EGKAQLDKGRN
+226 AGEAQLAKGRK

-328 KLCDD
+328 RLCDD

-438 VGLTTGYTNYIYPT
+438 VGLITGYTNYIYPT

-517 AAGAAAAAAAEESSS
+517 AAGAAAAAVAEESSS